1 MQSLVTGA
9 GPALPFLTGPWTM
22 SPVEVVAALLGL
34 VNIVL
39 IVRRSVW
46 NYMFGLLMVT
56 LYFFVFYEARLY
68 SDALLQIFFF
78 VVQIYGWWHWA
89 RVEAEAGEV
98 VVERLSPRQRLA
110 WAAATLLCVLA
121 LGSVM
126 RSYTDASYPV
136 WDATIAA
143 LSVVA
148 QILMSRRY
156 VENWILWILVDL
168 LAVGLYATKGL
179 GPTTVLYVIFLVLA
193 VLGFIRWLRAP
204 RGTPAPRLAGEQ
216 AG

>member
-1 MQSLVTGA
+1 
-9 GPALPFLTGPWTM
+9 M
-22 SPVEVVAALLGL
+22 SPVEIVAALLGL
-34 VNIVL
+34 ANIVL

-56 LYFFVFYEARLY
+56 LYFFIFYETRLY

-89 RVEAEAGEV
+89 RVEAEEGEV
-98 VVERLSPRQRLA
+98 VVERLTTRQRLA
-110 WAAATLLCVLA
+110 WSAVTLLCIFA

-126 RSYTDASYPV
+126 RNHTDASYPI
-136 WDATIAA
+136 WDATIAG

-156 VENWILWILVDL
+156 VENWVLWILVDL
-168 LAVGLYATKGL
+168 LAVGLYAVKGL
-179 GPTTVLYVIFLVLA
+179 GPTTLLYIVFLFLA
-193 VLGFIRWLRAP
+193 VLGFLRWLRAP
-204 RGTPAPRLAGEQ
+204 RGMAPARLGEQ
-216 AG
+216 MG

>member
-1 MQSLVTGA
+1 MT
-9 GPALPFLTGPWTM
+9 W
-22 SPVEVVAALLGL
+22 VEPVAAALGL
-34 VNIVL
+34 ANIIL

-56 LYFFVFYEARLY
+56 LYFFVFFEARLY

-98 VVERLSPRQRLA
+98 VVERLSNRQRLV
-110 WAAATLLCVLA
+110 WSAATLAGVLSW
-121 LGSVM
+121 GSLM
-126 RSYTDASYPV
+126 RAYTDASYPL
-136 WDATIAA
+136 WDACVAA
-143 LSVVA
+143 MSVVA
-148 QILMSRRY
+148 QLLMSRRY

-168 LAVGLYATKGL
+168 LSIGLYAAKALWLTTGL
-179 GPTTVLYVIFLVLA
+179 YTIFLALA
-193 VLGFIRWLRAP
+193 VYGFVEWLRAP

>member
-1 MQSLVTGA
+1 MTGI
-9 GPALPFLTGPWTM
+9 
-22 SPVEVVAALLGL
+22 EIIAALLGL
-34 VNIVL
+34 ANIVL

-46 NYMFGLLMVT
+46 NYMFGLLMVS
-56 LYFFVFYEARLY
+56 LYFFVFLDARLY

-98 VVERLSPRQRLA
+98 VVERLSALQRTVWSLA
-110 WAAATLLCVLA
+110 TALTVFA
-121 LGSVM
+121 LGSLM
-126 RSYTDASYPV
+126 RDHTNAAYPIWDASV
-136 WDATIAA
+136 AG

-156 VENWILWILVDL
+156 VENWLLWILVDIIGI
-168 LAVGLYATKGL
+168 GLYAAKGL
-179 GPTTVLYVIFLVLA
+179 WPTVVLYAVFLVLA
-193 VLGFIRWLRAP
+193 VVGFVQWLRAP
-204 RGTPAPRLAGEQ
+204 RGTPAPAGAGAQ